1 MSDKSIQANSSDMK
15 TRHFDRIGNGG
26 ITFTELGF
34 GTAPLGNLYR
44 AVSDEDANATL
55 EAAWA
60 TGCRYYDTAPL
71 YGLGLSETRLNPFLR
86 GKKRDDYVLSSKVGR
101 IMRACPPE
109 ERTGIGKFF
118 DTPSR
123 REVYDY
129 SYDGVMR
136 SFEASLER
144 LGVDRI
150 DILFVHDVDIFTH
163 GSKEASDQRIEE
175 FMRSGY
181 YGLLS
186 LRDQG
191 VIKAFGGGINE
202 WQVAQTLAERGDF
215 DLFLLA
221 GRYTLLEQEALQ
233 SFLPL
238 CQKRGIGIVLGGPYN
253 SGILATGPKPGAYY
267 NYSEAPQDILD
278 RVARIE
284 AVCKRHGV
292 RLIEAALQFPLL
304 HPSVV
309 SVIPGGQR
317 PSEVESNR
325 VAARREAAGSA
336 LGRPQAGRPDARR
349 CADGIDGL
357 PTRLASG
364 QKKSRASPAFLIS
377 EKKKGLS

>member
-1 MSDKSIQANSSDMK
+1 MK

-55 EAAWA
+55 EAAWT

-118 DTPSR
+118 DTPTR

-163 GSKEASDQRIEE
+163 GSKEASDRRIEE

-191 VIKAFGGGINE
+191 VIKALGAGLNE
-202 WQVAQTLAERGDF
+202 WRPAQWLVEHGDF

-221 GRYTLLEQEALQ
+221 GRYTLLEQEALE

-238 CQKRGIGIVLGGPYN
+238 CEKRGIGIVLGGPYN
-253 SGILATGPKPGAYY
+253 SGILATGAKPGAFY
-267 NYSEAPQDILD
+267 NYSAAPQDILD

-292 RLIEAALQFPLL
+292 RLVEAALQFPLL
-304 HPSVV
+304 HRSVV
-309 SVIPGGQR
+309 SVIPGGQSVEQVR
-317 PSEVESNR
+317 ANRAILDANIPPILWNELKSEGLMR
-325 VAARREAAGSA
+325 D
-336 LGRPQAGRPDARR
+336 DAPI
-349 CADGIDGL
+349 G
-357 PTRLASG
+357 
-364 QKKSRASPAFLIS
+364 
-377 EKKKGLS
+377 

>member
-1 MSDKSIQANSSDMK
+1 N
-15 TRHFDRIGNGG
+15 FDRIGNGG

-86 GKKRDDYVLSSKVGR
+86 SRKRDDYVLSSKVGR

-123 REVYDY
+123 KEVYDY

-163 GSKEASDQRIEE
+163 GSKEASDQRIDE
-175 FMRSGY
+175 
-181 YGLLS
+181 
-186 LRDQG
+186 
-191 VIKAFGGGINE
+191 I
-202 WQVAQTLAERGDF
+202 
-215 DLFLLA
+215 
-221 GRYTLLEQEALQ
+221 
-233 SFLPL
+233 
-238 CQKRGIGIVLGGPYN
+238 
-253 SGILATGPKPGAYY
+253 
-267 NYSEAPQDILD
+267 
-278 RVARIE
+278 
-284 AVCKRHGV
+284 
-292 RLIEAALQFPLL
+292 
-304 HPSVV
+304 
-309 SVIPGGQR
+309 
-317 PSEVESNR
+317 
-325 VAARREAAGSA
+325 
-336 LGRPQAGRPDARR
+336 
-349 CADGIDGL
+349 
-357 PTRLASG
+357 
-364 QKKSRASPAFLIS
+364 
-377 EKKKGLS
+377 

>member
-1 MSDKSIQANSSDMK
+1 MK

-26 ITFTELGF
+26 IDFTELGF

-44 AVSDEDANATL
+44 AVPDEDANATL

-101 IMRACPPE
+101 LMRACPPE
-109 ERTGIGKFF
+109 QRTGIGKFF
-118 DTPSR
+118 DTPTR

-150 DILFVHDVDIFTH
+150 DILFVHDLDIFTH

-175 FMRSGY
+175 FMAL
-181 YGLLS
+181 GLLRPAGAARPG
-186 LRDQG
+186 RDQG
-191 VIKAFGGGINE
+191 LRRRHQRMGG
-202 WQVAQTLAERGDF
+202 LPD
-215 DLFLLA
+215 A
-221 GRYTLLEQEALQ
+221 GRARRLRPVPAGRALYAAGAGGAAILPAAVREARHRHRSRRPLQFRHPGDRAEARRLLQL
-233 SFLPL
+233 L
-238 CQKRGIGIVLGGPYN
+238 RGAAGHHSIA
-253 SGILATGPKPGAYY
+253 S
-267 NYSEAPQDILD
+267 
-278 RVARIE
+278 ARIE

-325 VAARREAAGSA
+325 SLLDAKLPAALWADLKQEGLMRA
-336 LGRPQAGRPDARR
+336 DAPV
-349 CADGIDGL
+349 G
-357 PTRLASG
+357 
-364 QKKSRASPAFLIS
+364 
-377 EKKKGLS
+377 